1 MSSSFVTS
9 PWFRFGFPL
18 LLLVAIWLGLS
29 NVVLVIKSNLGMA
42 VNLPYILFLIA
53 LTVAHIFKQ
62 SRIAMVAMTMLLAY
76 WLIQIRL
83 QTPLTVNSTMLEL
96 IMLSLLLPVACFYL
110 TPTRMLDYSANPFS
124 VTWLFYC
131 CSSFGLG

>member
-110 TPTRMLDYSANPFS
+110 TPTRMLDYSANPSS

>member
-9 PWFRFGFPL
+9 PWFRFAFPL

-29 NVVLVIKSNLGMA
+29 DVVLVIKSNLGMA
-42 VNLPYILFLIA
+42 VNRPTFSLIA

-76 WLIQIRL
+76 WLIQILL

-96 IMLSLLLPVACFYL
+96 IMLSLLMPVACFLPYAYKNAGLFSKSFLSYL
-110 TPTRMLDYSANPFS
+110 AILLMFI
-124 VTWLFYC
+124 
-131 CSSFGLG
+131 FGLG

>member
-42 VNLPYILFLIA
+42 VNLPYILFL
-53 LTVAHIFKQ
+53 L
-62 SRIAMVAMTMLLAY
+62 R
-76 WLIQIRL
+76 
-83 QTPLTVNSTMLEL
+83 
-96 IMLSLLLPVACFYL
+96 
-110 TPTRMLDYSANPFS
+110 
-124 VTWLFYC
+124 
-131 CSSFGLG
+131 

>member
-42 VNLPYILFLIA
+42 VNLPYILFFIA

-110 TPTRMLDYSANPFS
+110 TPTRMLDYSANPSS